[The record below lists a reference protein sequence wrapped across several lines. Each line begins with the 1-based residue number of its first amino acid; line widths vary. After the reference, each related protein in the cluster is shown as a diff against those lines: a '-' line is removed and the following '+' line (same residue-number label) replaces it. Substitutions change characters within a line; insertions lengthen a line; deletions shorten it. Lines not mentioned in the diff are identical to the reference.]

1 MPKPQTIL
9 VVDDETS
16 MLRYMQTLLEL
27 ESFRVETAV
36 NGLEAVKRIES
47 GQVPDLVFMDLLMPE
62 LDGLQALERMRKHK
76 PDLKVVM
83 LSCVADTAKVV
94 QAMRLGA
101 QYYLTKPFEK
111 HELDKVLERCLL
123 SRQEHVEPVCEVEEL
138 DGGGFF
144 LAATIAMKKIH
155 NEVGLVANVDIPV

>member
-101 QYYLTKPFEK
+101 QDYLTKPFQK
-111 HELDKVLERCLL
+111 AELDAVIDLSLEIGRA
-123 SRQEHVEPVCEVEEL
+123 HV
-138 DGGGFF
+138 
-144 LAATIAMKKIH
+144 
-155 NEVGLVANVDIPV
+155 